1 MRLAL
6 SAVLAACAFAASACA
21 QEAGEYVEPAGP
33 DAALPNGLS
42 QAVFASGCF
51 WCTEADFEKL
61 DGVVEVVS
69 GFAGGDEENPGYY
82 EVVRGETG
90 HAEAARIIYDPET
103 VSYDALLDHYWVNVD
118 PFDAGGQFCDRGS
131 SYAPFI
137 FPVGEAQAEAA
148 RESLEEVEA
157 RFERSVAVE
166 IEPLNMFWPAG
177 AEHQDYAEKNPIRYQ
192 RYRFG
197 CRRDQR
203 LRDVWGEDAL
213 SGAP

>member
-6 SAVLAACAFAASACA
+6 TAALSACAFTAAACA
-21 QEAGEYVEPAGP
+21 QEAGDFVRPAGP
-33 DAALPNGLS
+33 DAGLPDGLE

-69 GFAGGDEENPGYY
+69 GFAGGEEENPGYY

-90 HAEAARIIYDPET
+90 HAEAARVIYDPEQ
-103 VSYDALLDHYWVNVD
+103 VSYEALLDHYWVNVD
-118 PFDAGGQFCDRGS
+118 PFDGQGQFCDRGA

-137 FPVGEAQAEAA
+137 FPASEAQADAA
-148 RESLEEVEA
+148 RESLSEVEA
-157 RFERSVAVE
+157 RFERSVAVA
-166 IEPLNMFWPAG
+166 IEPLDMFWPAE
-177 AEHQDYAEKNPIRYQ
+177 ANHQDYAEKNPIRYQ

-203 LRDVWGEDAL
+203 LRQVWGDAAL

>member
-6 SAVLAACAFAASACA
+6 TAALSACAFTTAACA
-21 QEAGEYVEPAGP
+21 QDAGDYVQPAGAEASLP
-33 DAALPNGLS
+33 DGLE

-69 GFAGGDEENPGYY
+69 GFSGGPEENPGYY

-90 HAEAARIIYDPET
+90 HTEAARVIYDPAQ
-103 VSYDALLDHYWVNVD
+103 VSYEALLDHYWVNVD
-118 PFDAGGQFCDRGS
+118 PFDGQGQFCDRGS

-137 FPVGEAQAEAA
+137 FPAGEAQAQAA
-148 RESLEEVEA
+148 RASLAAVEA

-166 IEPLNMFWPAG
+166 IEPLDMFWPAE
-177 AEHQDYAEKNPIRYQ
+177 ANHQDYAETNPIRYQ

-203 LRDVWGEDAL
+203 LRDVWGDDAL

>member
-6 SAVLAACAFAASACA
+6 TAALSACAFTAAACA
-21 QEAGEYVEPAGP
+21 QEAGDYVSPAGAEASLP
-33 DAALPNGLS
+33 DGLE

-69 GFAGGDEENPGYY
+69 GFSGGTEQNPGYY

-90 HAEAARIIYDPET
+90 HAEAARVIYDPAQ
-103 VSYDALLDHYWVNVD
+103 VSYEALLDHYWVNVD
-118 PFDAGGQFCDRGS
+118 PFDGQGQFCDRGS

-137 FPVGEAQAEAA
+137 FPAGEAQAEAA
-148 RESLEEVEA
+148 RASLAAVEA

-166 IEPLNMFWPAG
+166 IEPLGMFWPAE
-177 AEHQDYAEKNPIRYQ
+177 AYHQDYAEANPIRYQ

-203 LRDVWGEDAL
+203 LRDVWGDAAL

>member
-6 SAVLAACAFAASACA
+6 SAALAACAFAATACA
-21 QEAGEYVEPAGP
+21 QEAGDYVQPAGP
-33 DAALPNGLS
+33 NTDLPDGLA

-69 GFAGGDEENPGYY
+69 GFAGGSEENPGYY

-90 HAEAARIIYDPET
+90 HAEAARVIYDPDQ
-103 VSYDALLDHYWVNVD
+103 VSYAALLDHYWVNVD
-118 PFDAGGQFCDRGS
+118 PFDAGGQFCDRGA

-137 FPVGEAQAEAA
+137 FPADEAQAEAA
-148 RESLEEVEA
+148 RESLAAVES

-166 IEPLNMFWPAG
+166 IEPLDMFWPAE
-177 AEHQDYAEKNPIRYQ
+177 ANHQDFADKNPIRYQ

-203 LRDVWGEDAL
+203 LRDVWGADAL

>member
-1 MRLAL
+1 MIRLLTLAAACTSL
-6 SAVLAACAFAASACA
+6 SAAACA
-21 QEAGEYVEPAGP
+21 QEPGDYVRPAGP
-33 DAALPNGLS
+33 QDAPQGLS

-90 HAEAARIIYDPET
+90 HAEAARVIYDPS
-103 VSYDALLDHYWVNVD
+103 VISYEALLDHYWVNVD
-118 PFDAGGQFCDRGS
+118 PFDGAGQFCDRGS

-137 FPVGEAQAEAA
+137 FPIDAEQGEAA
-148 RESLEEVEA
+148 RASLARVEA
-157 RFERSVAVE
+157 EFDGAVAVR
-166 IEPLNMFWPAG
+166 IEPLDMFWPAEG
-177 AEHQDYAEKNPIRYQ
+177 YHQDYAGNNPLRYQ

-203 LRDVWGEDAL
+203 LRAVWGDRAL
-213 SGAP
+213 GG

>member
-1 MRLAL
+1 MIRTAALITALAAGL
-6 SAVLAACAFAASACA
+6 SAAACA
-21 QEAGEYVEPAGP
+21 QDAGEYAAPARAD
-33 DAALPNGLS
+33 DAPEGLAH
-42 QAVFASGCF
+42 AVFASGCF

-90 HAEAARIIYDPET
+90 HAEAARIIYDPEMI
-103 VSYDALLDHYWVNVD
+103 SYEALLDHYWVNVD
-118 PFDAGGQFCDRGS
+118 PFDGAGQFCDRGS

-137 FPVGEAQAEAA
+137 FPADADQAEAA
-148 RESLEEVEA
+148 RASLARVEA
-157 RFERSVAVE
+157 ELGRAVAVE
-166 IEPLNMFWPAG
+166 IEPLDTFWPAE
-177 AEHQDYAEKNPIRYQ
+177 AYHQDFADNNPIRYQ

-203 LRDVWGEDAL
+203 LREVWGERAL
-213 SGAP
+213 GG

>member
-1 MRLAL
+1 MRL
-6 SAVLAACAFAASACA
+6 VLAATLSAAAFTAAACA
-21 QEAGEYVEPAGP
+21 QEAGDFVEAAGP
-33 DAALPNGLS
+33 DASLPDGLS

-69 GFAGGDEENPGYY
+69 GFAGGSEANPGYY

-90 HAEAARIIYDPET
+90 HAEAARIIYDPDR
-103 VSYDALLDHYWVNVD
+103 VSYEALLDHYWVNVD

-137 FPVGEAQAEAA
+137 FPASDAQAEAA
-148 RESLEEVEA
+148 RDSLAEVEA

-166 IEPLNMFWPAG
+166 IEPLDTFWPAG
-177 AEHQDYAEKNPIRYQ
+177 AEHQDYAEQNPIRYQ

-203 LRDVWGEDAL
+203 LRQVWGSDAL